1 VLEGGVSLDTRFSIV
16 VQLEPSGKWSVCVTD
31 YQTWRAE
38 KAFLFTSAAAAR
50 AHANQTVTRWRY
62 ATDSITHAQE
72 HTS

>member
-1 VLEGGVSLDTRFSIV
+1 VTDTQFGIV
-16 VQLEPSGKWSVCVTD
+16 ITQCLSSGKFVSHVTD
-31 YQTWRAE
+31 YKTGRTE

-50 AHANQTVTRWRY
+50 AHANQTVTRWKY